1 MPGVQFVKLLLSE
14 LRDVPVVIPPLVIL
28 AVLIIAG
35 PTLAMTVP
43 IFRHIPARRVMTPGE
58 YVAIGHLVHASALN
72 TRSISVSNN
81 LGHDR
86 IQFHYDLLARCFLF
100 VFAFHNSI
108 SRFPMI

>member
-1 MPGVQFVKLLLSE
+1 MLTVT
-14 LRDVPVVIPPLVIL
+14 
-28 AVLIIAG
+28 A

-43 IFRHIPARRVMTPGE
+43 IFRYIPARRVMTSGE

-86 IQFHYDLLARCFLF
+86 I
-100 VFAFHNSI
+100 
-108 SRFPMI
+108 